1 MNLYPTNSNQ
11 LQSIFDFNERT
22 QLCLNPIWEL
32 TNCEKSVKIN
42 IYQGLIR
49 HLESV
54 SAPRGVDAHGY
65 NAKQIDVYNSQDRN
79 FHLACRQ
86 GCQIIMA

>member
-11 LQSIFDFNERT
+11 LQSIFDLNERA
-22 QLCLNPIWEL
+22 QLCLNPVCEL

-42 IYQGLIR
+42 IYQRLIR
-49 HLESV
+49 LLESV

-65 NAKQIDVYNSQDRN
+65 NSKKKIMS
-79 FHLACRQ
+79 
-86 GCQIIMA
+86 IIHKIVISI